1 MGISQDLFGT
11 TRTVPETGDRNWGS
25 QVTGI
30 LLDLMRAADT
40 GFFLLNQ
47 NGVLRLNFQTETL
60 AASAT
65 ITPARFAHLIDG
77 SGGPVTLDGTTA
89 IADGSVDGQ
98 VLILLGNDAANTV
111 EVPNSA
117 NTRLNGGVTLALG
130 DAIGLF
136 WNATDSNWWELF
148 RNN

>member
-25 QVTGI
+25 QVTNI
-30 LLDLMRAADT
+30 LLDLMRAVDT

-65 ITPARFAHLIDG
+65 ITPARFAHLVTG
-77 SGGPVTLDGTTA
+77 SGGPITLDATTA
-89 IADGSVDGQ
+89 IADGSADGQ
-98 VLILLGNDAANTV
+98 MLILLGNNATQTV
-111 EVPNSA
+111 TVPNSA
-117 NTRLNGGVTLALG
+117 NTRINGSAILALG
-130 DAIGLF
+130 DALGLF
-136 WNATDSNWWELF
+136 WNATDSNWWELW
-148 RNN
+148 RNS